1 MGDLLLT
8 VRSRD
13 AARTRAAIL
22 KAAQEAFAT
31 LGYMQAGVREIAA
44 EAGAD
49 PALVRRY
56 FGSKQKLFEAALAGA
71 LDIDAMLATPRNRFG
86 AHVVAYFLND
96 DARERV
102 NPLPIMMMA
111 IADDA
116 ARATTLDLL
125 QRQII
130 EPLGRWIGGP
140 EGIARATRVSMLCS
154 GFFTYWKILP
164 LNALSDGVDSETRR
178 WLEQALQTAIDL

>member
-1 MGDLLLT
+1 MT
-8 VRSRD
+8 IRRRD
-13 AARTRAAIL
+13 AVRTRAAIL

-56 FGSKQKLFEAALAGA
+56 FGSKQKLFEAALAES
-71 LDIDAMLATPRNRFG
+71 LEIDVMLATPRERFG
-86 AHVVAYFLND
+86 AHVVAYFLDD
-96 DARERV
+96 DARKRV
-102 NPLPIMMMA
+102 NPLPIMILA

-116 ARATTLDLL
+116 ARAIALDLL

-130 EPLGRWIGGP
+130 EPLGTWIGGLD
-140 EGIARATRVSMLCS
+140 GIARAARVSMLCS

-164 LNALSDGVDSETRR
+164 LNVLSDGVDLETRR
-178 WLEQALQTAIDL
+178 WLENSLQTAIDR